1 MNVLAE
7 GMDADSLTD
16 HQLLAAHVAGDPQS
30 FAVLFGRHQNRLWA
44 VALRTM
50 RKPEDAADALQDAMI
65 SAFRRAS
72 GFRGDSQVTTWL
84 HRIVVNACLDRLRHN
99 KVRQVQS
106 LPDDVDRDLQLADGT
121 DLTAG
126 AERWEL
132 RRIVLEALDSI
143 NPDQRAAIVLVDME
157 GYSVEETAAML
168 GCATGTIKSRCSRGR
183 AKLAP
188 LLQDLRDKDLTNA

>member
-16 HQLLAAHVAGDPQS
+16 HQLLAAHVAGDPQA

-126 AERWEL
+126 AEQWEL

>member
-16 HQLLAAHVAGDPQS
+16 HQLLAAHVAGDPQA

-84 HRIVVNACLDRLRHN
+84 HRIVVNACLDQLRHN

>member
-16 HQLLAAHVAGDPQS
+16 HQLLAAHVAGDPQA

-126 AERWEL
+126 AERWGL

>member
-16 HQLLAAHVAGDPQS
+16 HQLLAAHVAGDPQA

-121 DLTAG
+121 DLMAG

>member
-16 HQLLAAHVAGDPQS
+16 HQLLAAHVAGDPQA

>member
-16 HQLLAAHVAGDPQS
+16 HQLLAAHVAGDPQA

-72 GFRGDSQVTTWL
+72 GFRGGSQVTTWL

>member
-16 HQLLAAHVAGDPQS
+16 HQLLAAHVAGDPQA

-126 AERWEL
+126 AEQWEL
-132 RRIVLEALDSI
+132 RRIVMEALDSI